1 MSFHKKALYT
11 DMTQNYLTPV
21 EPMSHTRVKVRFRTG
36 RGNVDRVTICYN
48 GQKAIMRKDSFDD
61 MFDYYAYHIRLTDE
75 PIYYHFEVEAED
87 ESCYYNRLGISKSEE
102 ARYDFILVPG
112 FATPDWA
119 KGAVVYQIYVD
130 RFYNGD
136 SSNDVVNDEYFYQGR
151 PVKHAGHWND
161 SVSRTDEGTF

>member
-87 ESCYYNRLGISKSEE
+87 ELSLIH
-102 ARYDFILVPG
+102 I
-112 FATPDWA
+112 
-119 KGAVVYQIYVD
+119 
-130 RFYNGD
+130 
-136 SSNDVVNDEYFYQGR
+136 
-151 PVKHAGHWND
+151 
-161 SVSRTDEGTF
+161 